1 MTLSDPLI
9 QAFNAQINLEFES
22 AYAYLGMAAWCEANE
37 LTGFA
42 AWLRAQAQ
50 EEVDHAMKFFQ
61 FVLDR
66 DERIVLSD
74 VAATPAAFD
83 SIVDVFRAALSHE
96 RRVTAAISDLY
107 AKATAEQDF
116 ASVPILNWFTNEQ
129 IEEEATVRQIV
140 AELERVGDN
149 TAALVL
155 LDREMTQRR
164 ADVAA
169 RGAAG

>member
-1 MTLSDPLI
+1 
-9 QAFNAQINLEFES
+9 
-22 AYAYLGMAAWCEANE
+22 
-37 LTGFA
+37 
-42 AWLRAQAQ
+42 
-50 EEVDHAMKFFQ
+50 
-61 FVLDR
+61 
-66 DERIVLSD
+66 
-74 VAATPAAFD
+74 
-83 SIVDVFRAALSHE
+83 
-96 RRVTAAISDLY
+96 
-107 AKATAEQDF
+107 
-116 ASVPILNWFTNEQ
+116 VPILNWFTNEQ

>member
-1 MTLSDPLI
+1 MTLSKQLA
-9 QAFNAQINLEFES
+9 QAFNEQINLEFES
-22 AYAYLGMAAWCEANE
+22 AYAYLGMAGWCEANE

-42 AWLRAQAQ
+42 GWLRAQAQ
-50 EEVDHAMKFFQ
+50 EEVDHAMRFFQ

-74 VAATPAAFD
+74 VAATPSDFV
-83 SIVDVFRAALSHE
+83 SIVDVFRAALGHE
-96 RRVTAAISDLY
+96 QRVTAAISSLY

-155 LDREMTQRR
+155 LDREMSQRR
-164 ADVAA
+164 ASEEA
-169 RGAAG
+169 GAG

>member
-1 MTLSDPLI
+1 MTLSNQLT
-9 QAFNAQINLEFES
+9 QAFNDQVNLEFES
-22 AYAYLGMAAWCEANE
+22 AYAYLGMAAWSEANE

-42 AWLRAQAQ
+42 GWLRAQAQ

-61 FVLDR
+61 FILDR
-66 DERIVLSD
+66 DQQIVLSD
-74 VAATPAAFD
+74 VAATSSAYA
-83 SIVDVFRAALSHE
+83 SIVDVFRAALGHE
-96 RRVTAAISDLY
+96 QRVTAAISDLY

-116 ASVPILNWFTNEQ
+116 GSLPILNWFTTEQ

-155 LDREMTQRR
+155 LDREMSQRR
-164 ADVAA
+164 AGDRPTAS
-169 RGAAG
+169 

>member
-1 MTLSDPLI
+1 MSLSNQLAK
-9 QAFNAQINLEFES
+9 AFNAQINVEFES
-22 AYAYLGMAAWCEANE
+22 AYAYLAMAAWCEATE

-42 AWLRAQAQ
+42 QWLRAQAQ
-50 EEVDHAMKFFQ
+50 EETGHALKFFD
-61 FVLDR
+61 FLLDR
-66 DERIVLSD
+66 DQRVELADI
-74 VAATPAAFD
+74 AATPADFG
-83 SIVDVFRAALSHE
+83 SVLDVFRAALSHE
-96 RRVTAAISDLY
+96 QAVTAAISELY

-155 LDREMTQRR
+155 LDREMAQRR
-164 ADVAA
+164 DMDPAA
-169 RGAAG
+169 PA

>member
-1 MTLSDPLI
+1 MSLSDPLAK
-9 QAFNAQINLEFES
+9 AFNAQINLEFES
-22 AYAYLGMAAWCEANE
+22 AYAYLAMAAWCEATE

-42 AWLRAQAQ
+42 QWLRGQAQ
-50 EEVDHAMKFFQ
+50 EEIEHALKFFD
-61 FVLDR
+61 FLLDR
-66 DERIVLSD
+66 DQRVELSD
-74 VAATPAAFD
+74 VAAPTTGFD
-83 SIVDVFRAALSHE
+83 SVLDVFRVALSHE
-96 RRVTAAISDLY
+96 QRVSAAISDLY

-155 LDREMTQRR
+155 LDREMAQRR
-164 ADVAA
+164 AT
-169 RGAAG
+169 GATEPT

>member
-1 MTLSDPLI
+1 MTLSDQLT
-9 QAFNAQINLEFES
+9 QAFNKQINLEFES

-42 AWLRAQAQ
+42 GWLRAQAQ
-50 EEVDHAMKFFQ
+50 EEVEHAMKFFQ

-66 DERIVLSD
+66 DERIVLLD
-74 VAATPAAFD
+74 VAATPSDFATV
-83 SIVDVFRAALSHE
+83 VDVFRAALGHE
-96 RRVTAAISDLY
+96 QRVTAAISDLY

-116 ASVPILNWFTNEQ
+116 ASVPILNWFTTEQ

-155 LDREMTQRR
+155 LDREMALRR
-164 ADVAA
+164 TTDDP
-169 RGAAG
+169 GAS

>member
-1 MTLSDPLI
+1 LT

-22 AYAYLGMAAWCEANE
+22 AYAYLGMSAWCDANE

-42 AWLRAQAQ
+42 RWLRAQAQ
-50 EEVDHAMKFFQ
+50 EEVEHGMRFFR
-61 FVLDR
+61 FLLDR
-66 DERIVLSD
+66 DQQVRLTDI
-74 VAATPAAFD
+74 AATPTD
-83 SIVDVFRAALSHE
+83 YGSLLDVFRAALSHE
-96 RRVTAAISDLY
+96 QRVTAAITDLY

-116 ASVPILNWFTNEQ
+116 ASVPILNWFTTEQ

-155 LDREMTQRR
+155 LDREMAQRR
-164 ADVAA
+164 AADEA
-169 RGAAG
+169 GAS

>member
-1 MTLSDPLI
+1 MTLSDQLT
-9 QAFNAQINLEFES
+9 QAFNNQINLEFES

-42 AWLRAQAQ
+42 GWLRAQAQ
-50 EEVDHAMKFFQ
+50 EEVEHAMKFFQ

-74 VAATPAAFD
+74 VAATPSHFAT
-83 SIVDVFRAALSHE
+83 IVDVFRAALGHE
-96 RRVTAAISDLY
+96 QRVTAAISDLY

-116 ASVPILNWFTNEQ
+116 ASVPILNWFTTEQ

-155 LDREMTQRR
+155 LDREMALRR
-164 ADVAA
+164 TTDASAS
-169 RGAAG
+169 